1 MYRANEYNVSSDLK
15 KLIKKYN
22 VYLSKYLYDIREKAS
37 YHTFEN
43 AHIASLQ
50 RHFFLFS
57 AKWLNKCC

>member
-1 MYRANEYNVSSDLK
+1 MYSAKGYSVSSDLK

-22 VYLSKYLYDIREKAS
+22 VYLSKYFYDIREKAS

-50 RHFFLFS
+50 RHFFVLFS
-57 AKWLNKCC
+57 AK